1 MATAATQSPRLTDC
15 SSTSASPEPA
25 APLVQSAYRPR
36 AEPGSRSGGKGE
48 LVGPDP
54 PGQLANGDEDTDAY
68 EEFDEEP
75 KSDYSSEHEPLGV
88 N

>member
-1 MATAATQSPRLTDC
+1 MATAATQSPQLTSDC

-25 APLVQSAYRPR
+25 VPVIQSAYRTQ
-36 AEPGSRSGGKGE
+36 AEPGSRSQ
-48 LVGPDP
+48 LTTSDP

-68 EEFDEEP
+68 EEFEEEP
-75 KSDYSSEHEPLGV
+75 KSDSSSEHEPLGA